1 MCTTVY
7 CIRPLVIERCINNL
21 RIVLNGE
28 LYYEPHVSHRT
39 TSNKEVAW

>member
-7 CIRPLVIERCINNL
+7 CIRPLVIEGCINKL
-21 RIVLNGE
+21 KSVLNGE
-28 LYYEPHVSHRT
+28 LYYEPHVYHGT